1 MNVGEFIEA
10 RGNSL
15 LPKRG
20 HFLHIV
26 EGRNKDKVAPKR
38 SWTGANMLVTE

>member
-1 MNVGEFIEA
+1 MNIGEFIEA

-20 HFLHIV
+20 LCLHIV
-26 EGRNKDKVAPKR
+26 EGRNKDNKCPKKILDR
-38 SWTGANMLVTE
+38 R